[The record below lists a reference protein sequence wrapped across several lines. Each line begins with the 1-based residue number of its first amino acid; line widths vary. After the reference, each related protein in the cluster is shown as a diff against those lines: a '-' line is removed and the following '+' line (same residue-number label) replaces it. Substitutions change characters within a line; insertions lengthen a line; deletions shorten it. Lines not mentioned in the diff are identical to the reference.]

1 MDLMYLSTLD
11 LPGSLI
17 SESRTSAS
25 SSLQV
30 SMDLPTCTHLV
41 HRQCPRITQ
50 HVRNLYTDN
59 PRITQHV
66 RTLYTDNPRTPQK
79 IGFCCNSKNFTVNP
93 SCYLRRSPLQMY
105 PQVFTRSFTQENRY
119 TICTSVCIM
128 SELCLL
134 FISSCSLTLSLF

>member
-1 MDLMYLSTLD
+1 MYLSTLY

-25 SSLQV
+25 SSSQV
-30 SMDLPTCTHLV
+30 SMDLPTCTHPV
-41 HRQCPRITQ
+41 HIQPTYNSACTQIVHIHSSRMRITQ
-50 HVRNLYTDN
+50 HVC
-59 PRITQHV
+59 
-66 RTLYTDNPRTPQK
+66 TLYTDNLCTPQK
-79 IGFCCNSKNFTVNP
+79 IGFCYNSENFIVNP

-128 SELCLL
+128 SEICLL